1 MSLIIWRFPPQKI
14 KIYRDKIPKC
24 TIESSLFMF
33 PPSLLLHMLPAFS
46 PSSLLLRH
54 IVFLEVLSRLPLS
67 LMRVTY
73 MRLGKSYLLIVY
85 LYFSNWLSFHIFE
98 YHWLLWCLFALT
110 VFSFSFFFK
119 FQSVLFTV
127 ALLLSQQNGIH
138 YTRAGMTFCKLDKCY
153 PLLQQ
158 LHFNYSSLWFSQ
170 LLKKNTA
177 FP

>member
-110 VFSFSFFFK
+110 VFSFSFFFQVPECTFHSSTTFEPAK
-119 FQSVLFTV
+119 RDTLYQSRNDFL
-127 ALLLSQQNGIH
+127 
-138 YTRAGMTFCKLDKCY
+138 
-153 PLLQQ
+153 
-158 LHFNYSSLWFSQ
+158 
-170 LLKKNTA
+170 
-177 FP
+177 